1 MKRCMKGYHI
11 ELELYVKSQRSY
23 AEFEFCIK
31 RLTGTDAPTNPIT
44 PDEQNMLDFADQVR
58 GMTQSSVDLS
68 DWMDC
73 ASREDQQRFIN
84 VAHEEAHRKV
94 VLLQLIP
101 WRKKRAKHSVEA
113 PAQGQVQNIANL
125 CRALGLRSSMDE
137 DHVVTTSYL
146 DRHYDAIM
154 VRHKVYS
161 FYLSQLNNITT
172 VAQTA
177 AEEVKALMKSTTAK
191 KDLKH
196 AESRAR
202 PRINALTDLLKPI
215 FRYWN
220 GAEFTATETKKTRS
234 LQISHYRVMLS
245 ERLPDLFSPV
255 LET

>member
-1 MKRCMKGYHI
+1 MFFSMEAYIYWVTGPRSLDVKMGRWYGSYIRLRSRYVTAYGRSLQLIVWKCLPDQAKPFEAEMKRCMKGYHI

-101 WRKKRAKHSVEA
+101 WRKKRAKHSA
-113 PAQGQVQNIANL
+113 
-125 CRALGLRSSMDE
+125 
-137 DHVVTTSYL
+137 
-146 DRHYDAIM
+146 
-154 VRHKVYS
+154 
-161 FYLSQLNNITT
+161 
-172 VAQTA
+172 
-177 AEEVKALMKSTTAK
+177 
-191 KDLKH
+191 
-196 AESRAR
+196 
-202 PRINALTDLLKPI
+202 LLKPLLKAKYLALKRN
-215 FRYWN
+215 FN
-220 GAEFTATETKKTRS
+220 GLMAADSLTSRS
-234 LQISHYRVMLS
+234 AS
-245 ERLPDLFSPV
+245 
-255 LET
+255 T